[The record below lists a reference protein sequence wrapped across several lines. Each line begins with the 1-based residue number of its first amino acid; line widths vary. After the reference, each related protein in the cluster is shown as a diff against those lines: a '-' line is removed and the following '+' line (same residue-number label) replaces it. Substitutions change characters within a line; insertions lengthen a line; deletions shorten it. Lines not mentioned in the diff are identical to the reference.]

1 MPGGIKESVSGL
13 AKEFAN
19 LYKELVTNT
28 AQFEELRKY
37 TKETL
42 DNFKHSLERLQDKLE
57 NYEREN
63 LKTISKLES
72 RIESLKDRLDMLS
85 EKALHEAAKDAAVT
99 VMERIIKDKK
109 LFKSEDAD
117 DEKMIEDKKEDEK

>member
-13 AKEFAN
+13 AKEFAKV
-19 LYKELVTNT
+19 YKELVINT

-42 DNFKHSLERLQDKLE
+42 DTFRHSLERLQDKLE

-99 VMERIIKDKK
+99 VMEKIIKEKK
-109 LFKSEDAD
+109 LFQSENAD
-117 DEKMIEDKKEDEK
+117 NEKMIEDKKVDEH

>member
-1 MPGGIKESVSGL
+1 MPTGIKESVSGL

-28 AQFEELRKY
+28 AQFEELRNY

-42 DNFKHSLERLQDKLE
+42 DSFRHSLERLQDKLE

-63 LKTISKLES
+63 IKTISKLES
-72 RIESLKDRLDMLS
+72 KIDSLKDRLDMLS
-85 EKALHEAAKDAAVT
+85 ENALHAAARDAAVT
-99 VMERIIKDKK
+99 VMEKIIKEGKPLNGETSIKKMIKDKK
-109 LFKSEDAD
+109 
-117 DEKMIEDKKEDEK
+117 